1 MITPSGAALDS
12 SDVRLNPRPSPR
24 HTGRVNGSGLPGT
37 AEVKRLVDDTL
48 EVFLRASIEE
58 LPDGE
63 EHALIG
69 EVARVVRAGGKRLR
83 PSFCYW
89 GYRAA
94 GGSDLEPIIRVCA
107 SLELLHTFAIVH
119 DDVMDA
125 SPLRRGEATVHRRM
139 AADHLHGHT
148 PEVAARFGDSA
159 AVLVGDLAF
168 VLADELFYDSGF
180 SGEALA
186 RGGAWYT
193 AMRREVIRGQYLDLL
208 AAHRGGA
215 SSAEARRIASLKSG
229 GYTVDKPLLIG
240 AALAGADDALLARLS
255 AYGRPLGEA
264 FQLRD
269 DVLGTFGE
277 PGVTGKAA
285 DGDLLEGKQTVLVAI
300 ARERAAAEE
309 RRFLDA
315 SLGRRDLKPVDL
327 ERLRRLLTDTGALD
341 ETNALIDRL
350 TEQALAAVAAFPSE
364 IAEALTDLARDAA
377 VRQS

>member
-1 MITPSGAALDS
+1 
-12 SDVRLNPRPSPR
+12 
-24 HTGRVNGSGLPGT
+24 
-37 AEVKRLVDDTL
+37 VKRLVEDAL
-48 EVFLRASIEE
+48 VAFLRATAEE
-58 LPDGE
+58 LPDGKD
-63 EHALIG
+63 ALIG
-69 EVARVVRAGGKRLR
+69 EVARVVGAGGKRLR

-89 GYRAA
+89 GYRA
-94 GGSDLEPIIRVCA
+94 GGGVELDPIVRVCA

-125 SPLRRGEATVHRRM
+125 SPLRRGEPTVHRRF
-139 AADHLHGHT
+139 AGEHLDGHT
-148 PEVAARFGDSA
+148 PEAAARFGDSA

-180 SGEALA
+180 HGDALA
-186 RGGAWYT
+186 RGGAWYA

-208 AAHRGGA
+208 AAYQGGV
-215 SSAEARRIASLKSG
+215 SPSEARRIASLKSG

-240 AALAGADDALLARLS
+240 AALAGAGDALLARLS

-285 DGDLLEGKQTVLVAI
+285 DGDLLEGKQTTLVAI
-300 ARERAAAEE
+300 ARERAAPEE

-315 SLGRRDLKPVDL
+315 SLGKRDLSPRDVD
-327 ERLRRLLTDTGALD
+327 RLRRLLTDTGALE
-341 ETNALIDRL
+341 ETNALIEQL
-350 TEQALAAVAAFPSE
+350 TREALVAAEAFPPE
-364 IAEALTDLARDAA
+364 VAEALIDLARDAA